1 MPGDPP
7 CAHARSMELLPL
19 VEPAVAPTPPKP
31 PREIG
36 LDVARAL
43 AVLGMF
49 LAHFGAAAAGE
60 DDGWAGSITR
70 FVDGRAMP
78 LFVMLSGAGVAL
90 LLRNSTRPVR
100 QIAGRSAV
108 LLVLG
113 LALEHT
119 TGVAVI
125 LQYYALFFLVAL
137 AVRRVADKW
146 LLIGAAGVVAVGAVT
161 RLYLI
166 EHLPHG
172 FQHVGSDAADIGAL
186 RVLLRPDALLSD
198 LMFGGVYPLF
208 PTFAFALVGM
218 WIARQRLSSG
228 RLQAGL
234 VVIGLAFAVVGYGSG
249 WSTDE
254 HRELDDAVTAEYGP
268 FAELALLADR
278 NGLELDEGIEFLALS
293 AQTTADE
300 VYAEQAD
307 ALGITAVELK
317 EAVQQLADD
326 DRLEAAV
333 QPTAWDLLDSAGHS
347 HMPAWMLGAGG
358 WAMAVIGACLALASR
373 ARRLVMPLVYAGQMA
388 LTLYVAHLCLLRW
401 PMQNWPWGFGPAEGV
416 LLTVGGFAAAVLVC
430 SIWRQRFA
438 HGPLE
443 ALMRRA
449 GGISR
454 RAASPAPAEVAPN

>member
-1 MPGDPP
+1 MD
-7 CAHARSMELLPL
+7 LLPH
-19 VEPAVAPTPPKP
+19 VEPAAAPTRTKP
-31 PREIG
+31 SRKIG

-49 LAHFGAAAAGE
+49 LAHFGAAAAAE
-60 DDGWAGSITR
+60 DDGWAGSVTR

-90 LLRNSTRPVR
+90 LLRGSTRPVR

-108 LLVLG
+108 LLVAG

-137 AVRRVADKW
+137 ALQRVADRW
-146 LLIGAAGVVAVGAVT
+146 LLVGAAGVTAVGAVT

-172 FQHVGSDAADIGAL
+172 FQHVGSNAADIGAL
-186 RVLLRPDALLSD
+186 RLLLRPDVLLGD
-198 LMFGGVYPLF
+198 LLFGGVYPLF

-234 VVIGLAFAVVGYGSG
+234 VVVGLSFALAGYGSG
-249 WSTDE
+249 WSTDD
-254 HRELDDAVTAEYGP
+254 HRELDDTVIAEYGP

-293 AQTTADE
+293 SQTTADE
-300 VYAEQAD
+300 VYAEQAA
-307 ALGITAVELK
+307 ALGITAVELE

-326 DRLEAAV
+326 DALAEAV
-333 QPTAWDLLDSAGHS
+333 QPTAWDLLDAAGHS

-358 WAMAVIGACLALASR
+358 WAMAVIGASLAIASR
-373 ARRLVMPLVYAGQMA
+373 ARRLLMPLVYAGQMA

-401 PMQNWPWGFGPAEGV
+401 PMRSWPWGFGPAEGV
-416 LLTVGGFAAAVLVC
+416 LLTVGGFAAAVVVC

-443 ALMRRA
+443 TLMRRA

-454 RAASPAPAEVAPN
+454 PTASPTPVDVVAR